1 MKIENINVYLVGTA
15 GSGKTSLAY
24 SFQRW
29 MDEQK
34 FRSAVVNLDPGAERL
49 PYNPDV
55 DVRDWIE
62 LSDVMNRFSVGP
74 NGAQVLCADMLAL
87 KAPEIKDAIDTLR
100 VDYVII
106 DTPGQIELFAMRES
120 SKVLVSTLG
129 SHSLLAFLFDPI
141 LSRTPSGFISLYMLC
156 ASVLFK
162 FNLPSASFL
171 SKVDVLKQEETEKIV
186 EWSQNSDSL
195 YDAIIASRAKLV
207 DLEIFRALE
216 NLGSFGVLTPVSS
229 ETGYGLE
236 DLYNIIQ
243 QIYRSGDD
251 LSSD

>member
-24 SFQRW
+24 AFQCW

-49 PYNPDV
+49 PYAPDV

-74 NGAQVLCADMLAL
+74 NGAQIICADMLAL
-87 KAPEIKDAIDTLR
+87 KALEIKEAIDTLR

-120 SKVLVSTLG
+120 SKVLVNTLG
-129 SHSLLAFLFDPI
+129 SHNLLAFLFDPI
-141 LSRTPSGFISLYMLC
+141 LSRTPSGFISLYLLC
-156 ASVLFK
+156 ASVLFR

-171 SKVDVLKQEETEKIV
+171 SKVDVLKHEDVEKIV

-195 YDAIIASRAKLV
+195 YDALNVSKV
-207 DLEIFRALE
+207 KQTDLEIFKALE
-216 NLGSFGVLTPVSS
+216 GLGSFGVLTPISS
-229 ETGYGLE
+229 ETRYGLE

-243 QIYRSGDD
+243 QIYSGGED
-251 LSSD
+251 LSLD